1 MLAVF
6 IELVTTEISLSLS
19 LSLSLSFQVE
29 RKRAGPATAAPPSWP
44 APPAAAPLS
53 FPDGKYEPSGAAG
66 GAEPEPRM
74 LGMLGIAIGMLGNH
88 RRVQW
93 KAIVGQIRQVGS
105 KLEDSMASRF
115 SDFANGRLG
124 IRSRMPDID
133 QR

>member
-1 MLAVF
+1 MESHCRPNKAGRFEVWEPELRMLGMLGMLGIAIGMLGNHRRVQWKA
-6 IELVTTEISLSLS
+6 LQPNKAGR
-19 LSLSLSFQVE
+19 FQV
-29 RKRAGPATAAPPSWP
+29 W
-44 APPAAAPLS
+44 
-53 FPDGKYEPSGAAG
+53 
-66 GAEPEPRM
+66 EPEPRM

-93 KAIVGQIRQVGS
+93 KAIVDQIRQVGS